1 MKTITL
7 ALALALNSLVFGQ
20 TNIISLKSHAGQVS
34 DLALEKDNFG
44 EMSMPRFYVD
54 SVIFVKPGVLVES
67 KHSNDFIY
75 YDQDGQKQAQIYDT
89 ILDPS
94 ITNTLTYSLR
104 QQYGSNVVFV
114 GFKKD
119 KVNQVNPYF
128 DGMKKN
134 GANTF
139 LMFVE
144 LLLFIG
150 FIRRYRLSNA

>member
-67 KHSNDFIY
+67 KHTFDFV
-75 YDQDGQKQAQIYDT
+75 DFESGAKQIQFYDT

-94 ITNTLTYSLR
+94 ITNTITYSLR

-128 DGMKKN
+128 EGMKKN